1 MSEFGEGPPEELPVA
16 YEEMLDLVDPP
27 LRPSARRLLP
37 LMVAVS
43 NETATAQ
50 AEAFGA
56 ELVDRVIERL
66 LTRPMKIKRGSTTLE
81 DTLPNFLAAADPSA
95 LAIASVNSRAGG
107 DAQEKQATFDRFAK
121 ATLALLTT
129 GIVLPD
135 CLSSDPTR
143 HKLRVQLLFET
154 LLQCKDGTPA
164 ASLRPGEKAQF
175 GRAAERFAS
184 IFSTLLIDPHKKTPN
199 EKLIAQV
206 ARMCNTLSTALQA
219 AGNLASIP
227 LFDPAMT
234 DSNTKK
240 VMQEALAI
248 VLWKNEP
255 YTLRL
260 YLCAVFNSELT
271 GNTESGANTRLAT
284 LMKERC
290 PASTLCLLL
299 DAS

>member
-50 AEAFGA
+50 AEAFGS
-56 ELVDRVIERL
+56 ELVNRVIDRL

-121 ATLALLTT
+121 ATLALLTS

-135 CLSSDPTR
+135 SLSSDPTR

-164 ASLRPGEKAQF
+164 KPAPRRESAVRPRR
-175 GRAAERFAS
+175 RA
-184 IFSTLLIDPHKKTPN
+184 
-199 EKLIAQV
+199 
-206 ARMCNTLSTALQA
+206 
-219 AGNLASIP
+219 
-227 LFDPAMT
+227 
-234 DSNTKK
+234 
-240 VMQEALAI
+240 
-248 VLWKNEP
+248 
-255 YTLRL
+255 
-260 YLCAVFNSELT
+260 
-271 GNTESGANTRLAT
+271 
-284 LMKERC
+284 
-290 PASTLCLLL
+290 LCLNLL
-299 DAS
+299 DAPHRPTQKDSKREADSASRPDVQHAQHSTPSRW